1 MCFLH
6 QKVEYDLFKLLKKK
20 VFFTME
26 EMKCLMFKVFE
37 GLAYLHKKK
46 IFHRDIKGV
55 VIGVAV
61 RIDANILINKD
72 GEVKICDFGLA
83 RKFSKEDG
91 SIPYSDDKITMCYR
105 PPEVLL
111 HNEYYDSKIDI
122 WSAGCVFMNQ
132 LKHCIF
138 LVGKN
143 EEEVFRRIIPLC
155 GARMDVLDGSA
166 VAAKSDLEYLRTCKG
181 FNTIFSDNSKTNKIF
196 TGKLSPR
203 RLASEL
209 REWG

>member
-1 MCFLH
+1 
-6 QKVEYDLFKLLKKK
+6 
-20 VFFTME
+20 ME

-55 VIGVAV
+55 RKYVIVS
-61 RIDANILINKD
+61 IDANILISKE

-143 EEEVFRRIIPLC
+143 EEEVFRRIISLC
-155 GARMDVLDGSA
+155 GARMVVFRGSA
-166 VAAKSDLEYLRTCKG
+166 VAARSDLEYLRTCKG

-209 REWG
+209 RE